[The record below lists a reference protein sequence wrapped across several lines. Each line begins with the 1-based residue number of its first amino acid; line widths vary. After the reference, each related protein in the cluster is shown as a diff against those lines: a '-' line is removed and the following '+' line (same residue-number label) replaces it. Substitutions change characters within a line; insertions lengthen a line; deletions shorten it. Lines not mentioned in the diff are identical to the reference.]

1 MIFAPDL
8 FPLWLIIT
16 SSLIAIIGLGA
27 AIFKAPWA
35 LISSNS
41 ERQHL
46 VFGASILLG
55 LFWLLRVEALAILT
69 FHPLLMTAVTLMV
82 GWHFAM
88 LAGAIAQLVL
98 LATGF
103 DHWHMVGVN
112 YLVTV
117 MVPATVSYMV
127 VKASQRI
134 ALKNLF
140 VFLFGAGFLGAALCS
155 VAVAI
160 TTLILLLLAGYDL
173 SIGELAN
180 DAPLLLLLMFPEAFL
195 NGTII
200 TAITVFKPHLMKTFN
215 EDFYLGNSN
224 QKR

>member
-1 MIFAPDL
+1 MIFAPDF

-16 SSLIAIIGLGA
+16 SSLIAITGLVT

-117 MVPATVSYMV
+117 MIPATVSYSV

-160 TTLILLLLAGYDL
+160 TTLMLLLLAGYDL

-215 EDFYLGNSN
+215 EEFYLGGSG

>member
-1 MIFAPDL
+1 MIFAPHF
-8 FPLWLIIT
+8 FPLWLIIA
-16 SSLIAIIGLGA
+16 SSLIALIGLGV

-69 FHPLLMTAVTLMV
+69 FHPLLMTAVTLMI

-103 DHWHMVGVN
+103 DHWHMFGVN

-117 MVPATVSYMV
+117 MIPATVSYAV

-134 ALKNLF
+134 ALKNMF

-160 TTLILLLLAGYDL
+160 TTLILLLFAGYDL
-173 SIGELAN
+173 SIGKLAN

-195 NGTII
+195 NGTIV

-215 EDFYLGNSN
+215 EEFYLGNSDK
-224 QKR
+224 KR

>member
-1 MIFAPDL
+1 MIFAPDF

-27 AIFKAPWA
+27 AIFKAPWTM
-35 LISSNS
+35 ISSNS

-55 LFWLLRVEALAILT
+55 LFWLLRVEALEILT

-103 DHWHMVGVN
+103 DHWHMIGVN

-117 MVPATVSYMV
+117 MIPATVSFSV

-155 VAVAI
+155 FAVTI

-215 EDFYLGNSN
+215 EEFYLGNSDKEN
-224 QKR
+224 

>member
-1 MIFAPDL
+1 MIFAPDF

-16 SSLIAIIGLGA
+16 SSLIALIGLGVS
-27 AIFKAPWA
+27 IFKAPWA
-35 LISSNS
+35 LIASNS

-117 MVPATVSYMV
+117 MIPATVSYAV

-160 TTLILLLLAGYDL
+160 TTLMLLLLAGYDL

-195 NGTII
+195 NGTIV

-215 EDFYLGNSN
+215 EEFYLGNSDKQN
-224 QKR
+224 

>member
-1 MIFAPDL
+1 MIFAAEFL
-8 FPLWLIIT
+8 PLWLIIG
-16 SSLIAIIGLGA
+16 SSLIASIALGA
-27 AIFKAPWA
+27 AILKAPWA
-35 LISSNS
+35 LIANNS

-55 LFWLLRVEALAILT
+55 LFWLLRVEALQILT
-69 FHPLLMTAVTLMV
+69 FHPLLMTTVTLMI

-103 DHWHMVGVN
+103 DHWHMLGVN

-117 MVPATVSYMV
+117 IVPATVSYAA
-127 VKASQRI
+127 VKTSQRI
-134 ALKNLF
+134 ALENIF
-140 VFLFGAGFLGAALCS
+140 VFLFGAGFLGAALCAL
-155 VAVAI
+155 AVAI
-160 TTLILLLLAGYDL
+160 TTLMFLLLAGYDL

-195 NGTII
+195 NGTIV
-200 TAITVFKPHLMKTFN
+200 TAITVFKPHLMMTFN
-215 EDFYLGNSN
+215 EAFYLGSSDKND
-224 QKR
+224 